1 MTEKK
6 YILPMIPLRGLT
18 IFPYMVLHFDIGRE
32 KSIRALEEAF
42 MKNQLIFV
50 TTQKEVEVEDPTV
63 DDVYKVGT
71 ITKVKQMLKLPGE
84 LIRVLV
90 EGISRAEIQQIT
102 RDDEFFEVEVIEK
115 EEQKEIEKTPELEA
129 LMRSVTSAFKE
140 YVNMTSGLL

>member
-1 MTEKK
+1 
-6 YILPMIPLRGLT
+6 MIPLRGLT

-50 TTQKEVEVEDPTV
+50 TTQKEAEIEDPSI

-90 EGISRAEIQQIT
+90 EGISRAEIQQVT
-102 RDDEFFEVEVIEK
+102 RDDEF
-115 EEQKEIEKTPELEA
+115 L
-129 LMRSVTSAFKE
+129 R
-140 YVNMTSGLL
+140 